1 MIFIFIFLLVVSPIS
16 SSKTNDDLNC
26 KSSDND
32 LIRWAQNLPVLVQ
45 QDDDGEDFKYLL
57 YLLLNFAQ
65 STKRAVY

>member
-16 SSKTNDDLNC
+16 SSKTNDDFNC

-45 QDDDGEDFKYLL
+45 QDDDGEDF
-57 YLLLNFAQ
+57 
-65 STKRAVY
+65 R